1 MNTIHQLCS
10 LRDPQATSG
19 AASFAASQEVHV
31 QVIYDRLSKLLSVLV
46 TIDGI
51 ILGHDSLRG
60 KVLTILG
67 YWAVHKLRNAAG
79 VGGWSAKALLM
90 QSLIWHVINT
100 MTAKTLL

>member
-60 KVLTILG
+60 KVLTILKYIG
-67 YWAVHKLRNAAG
+67 PFTNYVTLLGW
-79 VGGWSAKALLM
+79 VGGQQKRY
-90 QSLIWHVINT
+90 
-100 MTAKTLL
+100 

>member
-79 VGGWSAKALLM
+79 HNVLLNFRNYASSAKSILSCTLM
-90 QSLIWHVINT
+90 S
-100 MTAKTLL
+100 